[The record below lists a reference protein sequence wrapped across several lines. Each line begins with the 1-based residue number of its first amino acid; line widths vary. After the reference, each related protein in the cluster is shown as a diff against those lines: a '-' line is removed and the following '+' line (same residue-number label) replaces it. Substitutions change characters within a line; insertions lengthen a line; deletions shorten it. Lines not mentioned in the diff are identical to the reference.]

1 MIFSRT
7 LKLIGLLVVLSV
19 QQSPVYNVRE
29 SDPSKDP
36 NRGLVPQLTTDYQ
49 QMIVD
54 RTKRVIT
61 LGEPQKNAAQH
72 VEFSPVAHYD
82 QDVEFVSEYK
92 PNKKRNLF
100 LSKLCSY
107 PQMIN

>member
-1 MIFSRT
+1 M
-7 LKLIGLLVVLSV
+7 
-19 QQSPVYNVRE
+19 YNVRE

-36 NRGLVPQLTTDYQ
+36 NRGIVPQLTIDYQ

-61 LGEPQKNAAQH
+61 LGEPQKDSAQH

-82 QDVEFVSEYK
+82 EDVEFVSEYK
-92 PNKKRNLF
+92 PNKIRILN
-100 LSKLCSY
+100 
-107 PQMIN
+107 